1 MCQCGGF
8 LAALIE
14 SNSSGFRRNHS
25 CRASDS
31 TCYYTFLCSVAS
43 LSVVCLS
50 RLCLLFKLFDGLR
63 CHSAGTHCARWG
75 FWPLVRIAAATWQIQ
90 TSYSAFCHMTL
101 IFVWVPGGGGVST
114 LMSCVCVCAVV
125 GPSRRGG
132 AQLCAL
138 FLRHVRL
145 RDLAVGQP
153 HRAGT
158 DTNLRRHGARCHHL
172 HGENLG
178 HYQAGDDEAL
188 PRSTDRLQ
196 QTRQL
201 RLGTLR
207 LWHRSGLLWTYL
219 RTPTASQNNEHI
231 QPRSEGCS
239 MGSIELPT
247 RQLGPWKMHW
257 NNQRCH
263 HQLWPSS

>member
-1 MCQCGGF
+1 LCQMGF
-8 LAALIE
+8 LTIGA
-14 SNSSGFRRNHS
+14 NCS
-25 CRASDS
+25 CHVANTNELLRLLPYDFDLCVS
-31 TCYYTFLCSVAS
+31 TW
-43 LSVVCLS
+43 
-50 RLCLLFKLFDGLR
+50 R
-63 CHSAGTHCARWG
+63 
-75 FWPLVRIAAATWQIQ
+75 
-90 TSYSAFCHMTL
+90 
-101 IFVWVPGGGGVST
+101 GGVST

-207 LWHRSGLLWTYL
+207 L
-219 RTPTASQNNEHI
+219 
-231 QPRSEGCS
+231 
-239 MGSIELPT
+239 
-247 RQLGPWKMHW
+247 
-257 NNQRCH
+257 
-263 HQLWPSS
+263 